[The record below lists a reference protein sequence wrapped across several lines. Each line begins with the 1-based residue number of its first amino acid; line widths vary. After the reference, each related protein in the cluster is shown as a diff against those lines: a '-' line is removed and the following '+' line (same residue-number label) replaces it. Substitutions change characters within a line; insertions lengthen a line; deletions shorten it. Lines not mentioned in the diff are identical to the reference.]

1 MIKASKIIKNSKG
14 HHEKLLGL
22 PTVAI
27 QLSFGGDQ
35 DNLHLKNHHY
45 LFLAKNPVRES
56 VSKGGGR
63 KKHSSQHFVVC
74 FFSAG
79 P

>member
-1 MIKASKIIKNSKG
+1 MLMIKASKIIKNSKG

-45 LFLAKNPVRES
+45 LFLAKKSSEGECNKAKAAVAKS
-56 VSKGGGR
+56 ILVSTL
-63 KKHSSQHFVVC
+63 
-74 FFSAG
+74 
-79 P
+79 